1 MSVPHRYHW
10 LSLCCLLGA
19 SSAGLH
25 AAPLAHEYDSEQ
37 SVGYQDRIIAA
48 SDLPK
53 LIATDQEQV
62 DSSGLPRSLH
72 LEWLSNYSEF
82 DQQDRLEHGL
92 SIRRFWQTEQLGEL
106 SLDAI
111 GLYRQSTASQ
121 VNAEPDDAWQGRFTL
136 WQRHFFISEHW
147 RSNNGLGVLTTPT
160 TPLLQRPTRI
170 FLPTIGFLGVTSQ
183 LQQHAAQTNQRTQL
197 QFSAGQSG
205 QLNGRQVAGFERQQG
220 EVYALNAEWDLPFA
234 NWRAGLAFL
243 QNDSTD
249 QILSNPQSADD
260 AQTVR
265 SALAVTGWQNRQQ
278 SINATLLHSESASG
292 HAIGFW
298 TDAQHRQDRLS
309 HQYGWFYLQPE
320 LNWGGV
326 PMQQDAQGGYYR
338 LNYQY
343 ARWLWNAGV
352 DYLQSV
358 TDRRLDGIYATGF
371 ARYQADS
378 RTGYGGSSSV
388 RYAEQD
394 HATTQQLFV
403 DHRHAWGQ
411 TRLQL
416 DYADAPAQAYQN
428 QQVSLDHAF
437 ALQQGRR
444 LSTVLSYQQT
454 RQSAQQTDVINLA
467 AYGGVRLT
475 DRLTLDGS
483 ASWSS
488 SLNQPKRRVT
498 NLNLTANWQISPHWF
513 VSSTLY
519 QNQLALSQA
528 LQLDPLQP
536 QQNIRAQQ
544 QDDQAILLRLSY
556 QQRGG
561 TVAKVMGGLSG
572 ATTATGSIRGSVFLD
587 ENRDGIRSASEQA
600 ASQVTVLLNDRYAV
614 QTNERG
620 EFEFAAVAVGS
631 YQLRVIADNLPLPWY
646 FGEGAEMRQVEVRL
660 RQPAVVEFGA
670 VRMP

>member
-1 MSVPHRYHW
+1 MTSSHRYNL
-10 LSLCCLLGA
+10 LSLCCLLSM
-19 SSAGLH
+19 SSAGLY
-25 AAPLAHEYDSEQ
+25 AAPPTSEQ
-37 SVGYQDRIIAA
+37 DIGASIGYQDRIIAA

-53 LIATDQEQV
+53 LSTTDQARV

-72 LEWLSNYSEF
+72 LEWLSNYSRF

-92 SIRRFWQTEQLGEL
+92 SIRRFWQTEQLGEF
-106 SLDAI
+106 SLDAV
-111 GLYRQSTASQ
+111 GLYRQPTATE
-121 VNAEPDDAWQGRFTL
+121 VNAELDDAWQGRFTL
-136 WQRHFFISEHW
+136 WQRHFFISDHW
-147 RSNNGLGVLTTPT
+147 RSNNGLGVLTTPL

-183 LQQHAAQTNQRTQL
+183 LQQHTPQIAQQTQL

-205 QLNGRQVAGFERQQG
+205 QLNGRQVAGFERQHG
-220 EVYALNAEWDLPFA
+220 EVYAFNAEWDLPLA
-234 NWRAGLAFL
+234 DWRAGLAFL
-243 QNDSTD
+243 QNDSTS
-249 QILSNPQSADD
+249 QILSSPQHSDGAK
-260 AQTVR
+260 TVR
-265 SALAVTGWQNRQQ
+265 SALAVTGWQNQQQ
-278 SINATLLHSESASG
+278 SINATVLHSESVSG
-292 HAIGFW
+292 QTLGFW

-309 HQYGWFYLQPE
+309 HQYGWYYLQPD

-343 ARWLWNAGV
+343 ARWLWNGGI

-358 TDRRLDGIYATGF
+358 TDQRQDGIYATGF
-371 ARYQADS
+371 ARYQANS
-378 RTGYGGSSSV
+378 RTGYGISSSV
-388 RYAEQD
+388 RQSGQD
-394 HATTQQLFV
+394 HASTQQLFV
-403 DHRHAWGQ
+403 DRRHPWGQ

-428 QQVSLDHAF
+428 QQISLDHAL
-437 ALQQGRR
+437 ALQQGQR
-444 LSTVLSYQQT
+444 LSTAISYQQT
-454 RQSAQQTDVINLA
+454 RQSAQQTDVVNVA

-475 DRLTLDGS
+475 DRLSLDGS
-483 ASWSS
+483 ANWSS
-488 SLNQPKRRVT
+488 SLDQPKRRVT
-498 NLNLTANWQISPHWF
+498 NLNITANWQLSPHWHL
-513 VSSTLY
+513 SSTLY

-536 QQNIRAQQ
+536 QLINMKQR

-561 TVAKVMGGLSG
+561 TVASVIGGLAG

-587 ENRDGIRSASEQA
+587 ENRDGVRSASEQP

-646 FGEGAEMRQVEVRL
+646 LSEGAETRQVEIKL
-660 RQPAVVEFGA
+660 RQPAMVDFGA